1 MSPVQG
7 IQDLIKVISGVL
19 NQADMGSQVNDW
31 LFGSLMIL
39 IFAMTY
45 GTNVLW
51 AVSSAFKALGLSSGQ
66 DLVTLFGQDPNLLP
80 VPTALTPISGDLSGN
95 HSAVYAGT
103 PPGWLLVLGAM
114 VWAIFVLIGLFEI
127 FGETHSTRLKD
138 WKNEGM
144 FWWAMAPVSIIM
156 FIGSPMILQIIAKTM
171 YDPIISKILNGVA
184 SAIGVDPKNTLADP
198 LWLLLALFGV
208 ATPNGVDSAAMA
220 VNSIT
225 GILTHLKDLQ
235 LSGVQN
241 VFQILPYLIRNVL
254 SPSIFLE
261 LVLLLGLFLI
271 IIQSAMAML
280 WINFLPFTTLSV
292 AAKPFSPKGIY
303 RWLINVLRSIATLAI
318 VILYDSAIAFVGG
331 NGNMPDWLSVISVP
345 RAIFNGVM
353 TYVVVAL
360 LWFLWTKPLLVQVTE
375 QSMHLVNALHDSG
388 DALESGGN
396 QIGSSVSLS
405 GRIMNAA
412 SRIPFLPQGVSERMA
427 LRGDDLKA
435 TGNQIS
441 NWSQSTA
448 RRLQKISLPW
458 ANTIGSKMNST
469 GNENKSLQ
477 LGNLKQNS
485 ASAELSTADFPLGSP
500 HNNAGSVISSGIHY
514 TSPENVEDASSFKL
528 KTKTSTDANELSKM
542 FHSAGVPH
550 SVQNVGSEH
559 WLNFDKLSPEESDR
573 AKKLV
578 LANQNLLR
586 ENVINLEAEQK
597 ETMSFEAT
605 SLDTAYSIQSYLKM
619 RGVEANLSGNLVMFP
634 STQQDVVQQMLD
646 KAKNGE
652 LLLIEKRGSK
662 YFVRKNGIPVE
673 IAIDQFSKGKYLIV
687 S

>member
-1 MSPVQG
+1 MQG

-45 GTNVLW
+45 GTNWQW
-51 AVSSAFKALGLSSGQ
+51 AISSVFNALGSSVGN
-66 DLVTLFGQDPNLLP
+66 DVLNLLGQNTNMSP
-80 VPTALTPISGDLSGN
+80 MPTALTPISGDLSGN

-114 VWAIFVLIGLFEI
+114 VWAVFVLIGLFEI

-144 FWWAMAPVSIIM
+144 FWWAMAPVSIVM
-156 FIGSPMILQIIAKTM
+156 FIGSPLILQIIAKTM

-184 SAIGVDPKNTLADP
+184 NAIGADPKNTLADP
-198 LWLLLALFGV
+198 LWLLMALFGV
-208 ATPNGVDSAAMA
+208 ASPNGADSTAMA
-220 VNSIT
+220 VNDIT
-225 GILTHLKDLQ
+225 AILTHLQDLKFTAAK
-235 LSGVQN
+235 N
-241 VFQILPYLIRNVL
+241 VFQIIPYLIQHVL

-271 IIQSAMAML
+271 IAQSAMAML

-292 AAKPFSPKGIY
+292 ATKPFSPKGIY
-303 RWLINVLRSIATLAI
+303 RWLVNVLRSIATLAI

-331 NGNMPDWLSVISVP
+331 NGNLPDWLSVASVP
-345 RAIFNGVM
+345 RAVFNGVM
-353 TYVVVAL
+353 TYAVVVL

-388 DALESGGN
+388 DALESGGS

-412 SRIPFLPQGVSERMA
+412 SRIPFLPQGVSERIA
-427 LRGDDLKA
+427 LRGNDLVA

-441 NWSQSTA
+441 NWSQTNA
-448 RRLQKISLPW
+448 RRLQSISLPW
-458 ANTIGSKMNST
+458 ASTIGSKMNST
-469 GNENKSLQ
+469 ENKSLQ
-477 LGNLKQNS
+477 LGNLKQDS
-485 ASAELSTADFPLGSP
+485 TSGELSTADFPLGAP

-514 TSPENVEDASSFKL
+514 TSPESAEDASSFKL
-528 KTKTSTDANELSKM
+528 KTKTSADAYELSKM

-559 WLNFDKLSPEESDR
+559 WLNFDKLSSEESDR

-578 LANQNLLR
+578 LANQNLLKD
-586 ENVINLEAEQK
+586 NVINLEAEQK

-619 RGVEANLSGNLVMFP
+619 RGVEANLSGNLVTFP
-634 STQQDVVQQMLD
+634 SSQQDVVQQMLN
-646 KAKNGE
+646 KAKSGE